1 MAVKTLGG
9 FKKLLTGCAAVAQ
22 GVRLADVDVISTY
35 PIRPY
40 TGIMSEIARMIADG
54 ELRAE
59 YLHGAGEH
67 DQLSIA
73 YGAAAAGARAFTG
86 SSGVGVTYAGELYSP
101 ISGERLPLQMA
112 IADRTLDPPG
122 DFGEEHTDALTFR
135 NQGWIMGWAA
145 TPQEALDNTIF
156 FYRLGED
163 HRVIL
168 PQFNCQD
175 GYFVSHIADEVEVYD
190 EKQVAEWLPPF
201 KPVHKLDPRAPES
214 LGPQISPPS
223 GPAMQ
228 HQRKLAFEQT
238 HKVIYELTESF
249 NKAFGRN
256 YAPFLDEYMT
266 EDAEV
271 VFVVSGAHALTA
283 QTVAKKLRNLGEK
296 VGVIRL
302 RFVRPFP
309 TLELRQL
316 LSRFKAVGVIDTNV
330 DFGCPVGA
338 GVLTSEV
345 RAACYGLEN
354 TKIIGF
360 VAGLGGEVVSRDE
373 FYHMVHKLQVVARTG
388 KVEKEAYW
396 LPFDLRN

>member
-1 MAVKTLGG
+1 MAVKTIGA

-40 TGIMSEIARMIADG
+40 TGIMSELARMIADG
-54 ELRAE
+54 ELTAE
-59 YLHGAGEH
+59 YLHAAGEH
-67 DQLSIA
+67 DQLSVV
-73 YGAAAAGARAFTG
+73 YGASAAGARAFTG
-86 SSGVGVTYAGELYSP
+86 SSGVGVTYAAELYSP

-122 DFGEEHTDALTFR
+122 DFGEEHTDALTMR

-156 FYRLGED
+156 LYRLGED
-163 HRVIL
+163 HRVSL

-190 EKQVAEWLPPF
+190 EKRVKEFLPPF
-201 KPVHKLDPRAPES
+201 KPLHRLDPREPQS
-214 LGPQISPPS
+214 IGPQIAPAM

-228 HQRKLAFEQT
+228 HQRRLAFAET
-238 HKVIYELTESF
+238 HKVITELTHEF
-249 NKAFGRN
+249 NGVFGRN
-256 YAPFLDEYMT
+256 YAPFLDEFMT
-266 EDAEV
+266 DDAEV

-283 QTVAKKLRNLGEK
+283 QTVAKKLRNIGEK

-302 RFVRPFP
+302 RWVRPFP
-309 TLELRQL
+309 TMELRES

-345 RAACYGLEN
+345 RAACFGLEN
-354 TKIIGF
+354 TKIVGF
-360 VAGLGGEVVSRDE
+360 VAGLGGEVVGREE
-373 FYHMVHKLQVVARTG
+373 FYHMTHKLQVVARTG
-388 KVEKEAYW
+388 KVEQEAYW
-396 LPFDLRN
+396 LPFDLKM